1 VSILLKKE
9 SIIGIAVVALIIV
22 LVLPMPVGLVDFLLM
37 CIIAIAII
45 IMLNALYSQEALEMS
60 LFPTILLIITLFRI
74 VLSVTTTRLILTP
87 EVHATNTYPAGQVI
101 AFFGETVAGNNI
113 VVGSILFLI
122 IVLVNFLVITKGSE
136 RVAEVTAR
144 FTLDAMPGKQMAIDA
159 DLNSGII
166 DEEEAKARRKKIQ
179 DESNFYGAMDG
190 AVKFVKGDAIF
201 SIILMFI
208 NIVGGI
214 IIGATQMG
222 YPLGEAVNVFF
233 LLSIGDGLVSQMPA
247 VLISFATGLI
257 VTKATLEDDITRAF
271 TKQLF
276 ARPMVM
282 VITGGALFVMGFT
295 PLPAMFFMPTG
306 AALIFIGITIRRK
319 ESISAIENE
328 ITTDDAEGD
337 DLRRPMDELMS
348 QIDVDP
354 IQLCFGY
361 GLISLVE
368 ADQGGDLLERVIMIR
383 RNIAKELGVVIPQ
396 IRLLDNIKLSPN
408 QYAIHVKG
416 DEVAGGEILFDHY
429 MAMNSGYVE
438 EEIDGIETVE
448 PYMGQ
453 PALWI
458 SESQRERAEALGYTV
473 VDAPAIIATHLTGVI
488 RNHLHELMSR
498 QDIQKRIN
506 FVKESHPILVD
517 ELIPKYMSIGE
528 VQKVLSNLVREGVS
542 VRDLVSIL
550 ETLADYAPI
559 TRDPD
564 MLTEYVR
571 ANLKRAI
578 SRKFFNQGANTVIT
592 LDPAL
597 EQVLTSNIQK
607 TEIGSFVALDQQML
621 GRILESLKKEVS
633 KLTSLGVMPIILTNP
648 FVRMYFK
655 RLVDEVAP
663 DLIVLSYGEI
673 DQAAEVQSVGMVT
686 VA

>member
-1 VSILLKKE
+1 VLRKE
-9 SIIGIAVVALIIV
+9 SLIGIFVVACIVVLI
-22 LVLPMPVGLVDFLLM
+22 LPMPIGLVDFLLM
-37 CIIAIAII
+37 CVIAIAII

-60 LFPTILLIITLFRI
+60 LFPTILLIITMFRI
-74 VLSVTTTRLILTP
+74 VLSVTTTRLILTRG
-87 EVHATNTYPAGQVI
+87 EAGNVI
-101 AFFGETVAGNNI
+101 AFFGQTVAGNNI
-113 VVGSILFLI
+113 VVGTILFLI

-179 DESNFYGAMDG
+179 DESNFYGSMDG

-208 NIVGGI
+208 NIIGGI

-222 YPLGEAVNVFF
+222 YSIGDAVDVFF

-257 VTKATLEDDITRAF
+257 VTKATLEEDITQAF

-276 ARPMVM
+276 ARPMVLL
-282 VITGGALFVMGFT
+282 ITGGALFIMGFT
-295 PLPAMFFMPTG
+295 PLPAMFFMPAG
-306 AALIFIGITIRRK
+306 AVLILLGITMRRK
-319 ESISAIENE
+319 ETVSNIETE
-328 ITTDDAEGD
+328 ITTDDMEVD
-337 DLRRPMDELMS
+337 ELRRPMDEMMN

-354 IQLCFGY
+354 ILLCFGY
-361 GLISLVE
+361 GLIPLVE
-368 ADQGGDLLERVIMIR
+368 ASQGGDLLERVIMIR
-383 RNIAKELGVVIPQ
+383 RNIAKELGVIIPQ

-408 QYAIHVKG
+408 QYAVYIKG
-416 DEVAGGEILFDHY
+416 DEVAGGEIMFDHY

-473 VDAPAIIATHLTGVI
+473 VDPPAIIATHLTGVI
-488 RNHLHELMSR
+488 RNHLHELLSR
-498 QDIQKRIN
+498 QDVQKRIN
-506 FVKESHPILVD
+506 HVKESHPILVD

-528 VQKVLSNLVREGVS
+528 VQKVLSKLVREGVS
-542 VRDLVSIL
+542 IRDLVTIL
-550 ETLADYAPI
+550 ETLADHAPI

-578 SRKFFNQGANTVIT
+578 SRKFFSQGANTVIT

-597 EQVLTSNIQK
+597 EQMLTGNIQK
-607 TEIGSFVALDQQML
+607 TEIGSFVALDQQVSHK
-621 GRILESLKKEVS
+621 IFDSLKREVS
-633 KLTSLGVMPIILTNP
+633 KLTSLGVMPIILTSP

-655 RLVDEVAP
+655 QLVDEVAP
-663 DLIVLSYGEI
+663 DLVVLSYGEI
-673 DQAAEVQSVGMVT
+673 DQTAELQSVGMVS
-686 VA
+686 VS